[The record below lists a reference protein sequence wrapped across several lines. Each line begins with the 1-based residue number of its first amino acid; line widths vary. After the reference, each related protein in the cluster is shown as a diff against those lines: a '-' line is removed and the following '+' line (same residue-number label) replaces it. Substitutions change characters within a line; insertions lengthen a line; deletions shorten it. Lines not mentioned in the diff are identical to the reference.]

1 MKHYA
6 VAVGGLIAAL
16 GTSYGAIAAD
26 TEAAEAEIR
35 MMDMDRDGKLS
46 ATEHVN
52 GSKRMF
58 GKMDVNGDGTVTAA
72 EMDAAQAAM
81 PPDPNAR
88 AMSSQDKIK
97 AIDTNKDGSLS
108 AEEHATGAKTMFEK
122 MDKDKDGFLTV
133 AELQKG
139 RDAMLGRKARP

>member
-6 VAVGGLIAAL
+6 VAVGSLIAAL
-16 GTSYGAIAAD
+16 GTSYVAIAAD

-46 ATEHVN
+46 ATEHAN

-72 EMDAAQAAM
+72 EMDAAQSAM

-108 AEEHATGAKTMFEK
+108 AEEHAIGAKTMFEK
-122 MDKDKDGFLTV
+122 MDKDKDGFLTAV
-133 AELQKG
+133 ELQKG
-139 RDAMLGRKARP
+139 RDALLGRKARS